1 MTPDPPA
8 ASVNVR
14 VGIGYDSHRF
24 GDGGPMR
31 LGGIDVPGDVH
42 CAGHSDGDAVCHAIT
57 DAILGAAAL
66 GDIGQMFPD
75 TDAVNKGKD
84 SVVMLKAAVQRLW
97 DAGYR
102 VHNVDVTVIAQRP
115 KIGPHREA
123 MRTVLCE
130 ALRVPR
136 DHVFV
141 KGKTNE
147 GMGWIGREEGLAVMC
162 TASIHGL

>member
-1 MTPDPPA
+1 MSVPPTPLT
-8 ASVNVR
+8 R

-24 GDGGPMR
+24 GEGGPMR
-31 LGGIDVPGDVH
+31 LGGIDIPGDVH
-42 CAGHSDGDAVCHAIT
+42 CAGHSDGDAICHAIT

-66 GDIGQMFPD
+66 GDIGQMYPD
-75 TDAVNKGKD
+75 TDPANKGKD
-84 SVVMLKAAVQRLW
+84 SIIMLKVAVQRLW

-123 MRTVLCE
+123 MRAVLSE
-130 ALRVPR
+130 ALRVPH
-136 DHVFV
+136 DQVFV

-147 GMGWIGREEGLAVMC
+147 GMGSIGREEGLAVMC
-162 TASIHGL
+162 TATIHGA